1 MKTCNVV
8 VECHDLNQ
16 KSTSIVRG
24 IQHGGLS
31 QRDNQVGQQ
40 LRNDRGQHGG
50 GPARSSADACTP
62 RQELEPANRS
72 HSEFEGGV
80 SSLLWGRKY
89 LRYICNG

>member
-8 VECHDLNQ
+8 VECHDLHQ

-31 QRDNQVGQQ
+31 QRDNQAGQRS
-40 LRNDRGQHGG
+40 RNDRGQHGG
-50 GPARSSADACTP
+50 SPARSSDDASTP
-62 RQELEPANRS
+62 CQELGTANRS